1 MAKSPEEI
9 TANAIVKALDKRS
22 LSSRMVAYFIVK
34 GSDWSILLELLEV
47 VLHIVKRISESE
59 LGEHVS
65 EDKARIWVLADSI
78 VRAVE
83 ESGHK
88 FN

>member
-9 TANAIVKALDKRS
+9 SANAIVKALDKKVINTR
-22 LSSRMVAYFIVK
+22 LIAYFIMK
-34 GSDWSILLELLEV
+34 TADWGVLLEFLEV
-47 VLHIVKRISESE
+47 MLHVVKRISESE
-59 LGEHVS
+59 LGEHVT
-65 EDKARIWVLADSI
+65 EEKARIWVLCDSI

>member
-1 MAKSPEEI
+1 MAKSPEELS
-9 TANAIVKALDKRS
+9 AAAIVKALDKKTVNTR
-22 LSSRMVAYFIVK
+22 LIAWFIMK
-34 GSDWSILLELLEV
+34 TSDWAVLLELLEV
-47 VLHIVKRISESE
+47 TLHVVKQISNSE
-59 LGEHVS
+59 LGEHVT
-65 EDKARIWVLADSI
+65 EDKARIWVLCDSI

>member
-9 TANAIVKALDKRS
+9 SAAAIVKALDKKVINTR
-22 LSSRMVAYFIVK
+22 LIAWFIMK
-34 GSDWSILLELLEV
+34 TSDWGVLLELLEV
-47 VLHIVKRISESE
+47 TLHVVKQISNSE

-65 EDKARIWVLADSI
+65 VEKARIWVLCDSI